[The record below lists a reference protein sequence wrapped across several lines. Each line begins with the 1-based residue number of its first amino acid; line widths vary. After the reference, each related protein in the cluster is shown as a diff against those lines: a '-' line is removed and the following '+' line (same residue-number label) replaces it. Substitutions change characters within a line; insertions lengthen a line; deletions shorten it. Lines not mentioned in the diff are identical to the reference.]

1 MLDRI
6 RKQKQDNTC
15 SRYLGTFKEKEPE
28 SLLKGTREPFH
39 RDPGPFEGL
48 LKVTW

>member
-6 RKQKQDNTC
+6 RKQKQGNTC

-28 SLLKGTREPFH
+28 SP
-39 RDPGPFEGL
+39 
-48 LKVTW
+48 